1 MEKDRENFFSFADF
15 KLPERK
21 KNITN
26 RRQSIIKDFVDAIN
40 LERYNTKFKPV
51 TGKQIALRLAHLS
64 EDDMYYFL
72 SQCRKY
78 KLENKSHS
86 FSKCFYGALKTCKEN

>member
-1 MEKDRENFFSFADF
+1 MEKDRETIFSFADL

-21 KNITN
+21 TNITN

-40 LERYNTKFKPV
+40 MERINTKFKKV
-51 TGKQIALRLAHLS
+51 SGKDIAIRVSHLS
-64 EDDMYYFL
+64 ENDLYFFL
-72 SQCRKY
+72 SQCKDYKNRKG
-78 KLENKSHS
+78 S